1 MRFKVVIPARYAST
15 RLPAKPLLDLG
26 GKPMVVRVAERAR
39 LSGADEVLVATDHA
53 EVLAAAEQ
61 HGLRVLLTRA
71 EHASGTDR
79 LAEVVESSGW
89 SDDTIVVNV
98 QGDEPLIDPALIRPC
113 TAVELAGEWCRDRDG
128 GASAAD
134 AADFSTRTSSRWS
147 WRQAATPCIF
157 RAHRF
162 PTRATT
168 LLARPAARHCLPRCS
183 PIGTS
188 ASTPIARFL
197 RTYTELAP
205 SPLESLEALE
215 QLRALWHGFRIS
227 VAIADH
233 LPSAGVDTPE
243 DAHAHAG
250 MVQKG
255 LTVRAFEG
263 KFPPV
268 GHDNV
273 MLRQLCNGVQVSELL
288 DKLLD
293 LILSRRR
300 TMKLILLGAPGA
312 GKGTQAQFIREKFGI
327 PQISTGDML
336 RAAVKAGTPLGS
348 RSEEGHGCWW
358 PGFGRN
364 HHRPGD

>member
-1 MRFKVVIPARYAST
+1 V
-15 RLPAKPLLDLG
+15 
-26 GKPMVVRVAERAR
+26 
-39 LSGADEVLVATDHA
+39 
-53 EVLAAAEQ
+53 VLAASGDALYFSRAPIPYARDHFAREAGGETLPPEMLAYR
-61 HGLRVLLTRA
+61 HVGLYAYR
-71 EHASGTDR
+71 
-79 LAEVVESSGW
+79 
-89 SDDTIVVNV
+89 
-98 QGDEPLIDPALIRPC
+98 
-113 TAVELAGEWCRDRDG
+113 
-128 GASAAD
+128 
-134 AADFSTRTSSRWS
+134 
-147 WRQAATPCIF
+147 
-157 RAHRF
+157 
-162 PTRATT
+162 
-168 LLARPAARHCLPRCS
+168 
-183 PIGTS
+183 
-188 ASTPIARFL
+188 ARFL
-197 RTYTELAP
+197 RTYAGLAP

-233 LPSAGVDTPE
+233 LPTRRRGHPGGCPSR
-243 DAHAHAG
+243 AG

-273 MLRQLCNGVQVSELL
+273 MLRPVIEIQVSELL

-336 RAAVKAGTPLGS
+336 RAAVKAGTALSASRRRRSWTPVAWCRTRSSSVWS
-348 RSEEGHGCWW
+348 RSPAAGGL
-358 PGFGRN
+358 PGGLSV
-364 HHRPGD
+364 